1 MMTHIVKLTD
11 MTDITGLDQ
20 RKVTSLPMGI
30 QLPLLDVLYP
40 AHCNPP
46 SGLPTPAYPLVH
58 RYCNPPSVLPTPAYP
73 LVHRY

>member
-1 MMTHIVKLTD
+1 MNCNYNLLSVARTEIMTHYQVENNS
-11 MTDITGLDQ
+11 MTVIPGLDQ

-58 RYCNPPSVLPTPAYP
+58 RY
-73 LVHRY
+73 